1 MTTGNESGSP
11 ADTTPPGWVRYD
23 KYERKE
29 TRLRPDQYSRLTEL
43 SRGLKG
49 RGERITENTLIRVAI
64 DLLFSRGD
72 DLAGATEAELRHS
85 LGL

>member
-1 MTTGNESGSP
+1 VTTENEPGSP
-11 ADTTPPGWVRYD
+11 ADATSPGWVRYD
-23 KYERKE
+23 KNERKE
-29 TRLRPDQYSRLTEL
+29 TRLRPDQISRLTEL

-64 DLLFSRGD
+64 DLLFSRAG